1 MTDASRS
8 PIKPAAEP
16 QPQVLGRRVTPQA
29 LSRVDTGNAALHSAI
44 AVLLPC
50 YNEERTIAATV
61 AAFHKAL
68 PTATIYVYDNNSR
81 DRTIDEA
88 QAAGAVVR
96 HERLQGKGHVIRRM
110 FADIDADIYVL
121 ADGDNTYDAASAP
134 MLVGK
139 LLAERFDMVVGAR
152 APTDDPAAFRRGH
165 RFGNRMITSVV
176 GHIFGDTFE
185 DMLSGYRVFSKRFVK
200 SFPAMALGFETETEL
215 TIHALHLN
223 MPVAEVRTPYAA
235 RPVGSASKLSTFR
248 DGLRILKTVLVL
260 FKEERPF
267 VFFTLICVVLAIVSI
282 ILIVPIVLEFL
293 RTGLVPRLPTAVLS
307 ASIMLLAFL
316 SLASGLILETV
327 SRGRRELK
335 RLIYLSYQAP
345 GGASEARPEKDN
357 AL

>member
-1 MTDASRS
+1 M
-8 PIKPAAEP
+8 AEP
-16 QPQVLGRRVTPQA
+16 QLSARGLEPEAPASAEAEA
-29 LSRVDTGNAALHSAI
+29 LDLRHAI

-61 AAFHKAL
+61 RAFRTVL
-68 PTATIYVYDNNSR
+68 PQATIYVYDNNSR
-81 DRTIDEA
+81 DRTVQEA
-88 QAAGAVVR
+88 MAAGAVVR

-110 FADIDADIYVL
+110 FADVDADLYVL

-134 MLVGK
+134 ALVKK
-139 LLAERFDMVVGAR
+139 LLDERFDMVVGAR

-165 RFGNRMITSVV
+165 RLGNRLITWVV
-176 GHIFGDTFE
+176 GQIFGKTFE

-200 SFPAMALGFETETEL
+200 SFPAMAPGFETETEL

-235 RPVGSASKLSTFR
+235 RPAGSASKLSTFR
-248 DGLRILKTVLVL
+248 DGLRILKTILVL
-260 FKEERPF
+260 FKEEKPL
-267 VFFTLICVVLAIVSI
+267 VFFTLICIFLAAVSV
-282 ILIVPIVLEFL
+282 ILIIPIVLEFL

-316 SLASGLILETV
+316 ALASGLILETV

-335 RLIYLSYQAP
+335 RLIYLSYPAP
-345 GGASEARPEKDN
+345 GGTSQARPDEDN
-357 AL
+357 AP